1 MKAIYFGTF
10 APLHVGHMSLIIY
23 SKRKYKHLDIICS
36 GYEDDRGGQAGISIY
51 ERFRTIRQIFNTDEL
66 VKVHML
72 DEDKYEI
79 ARYPQGWDD
88 WLAIIESKVGTLEDK
103 VFICSEPEYAD
114 QLIKRGYKV
123 DLQDRT
129 KIPVSGTQIR
139 NNPYDNWDHVNK
151 FFKKFFTKK
160 VLIYGT
166 ASTGKT
172 TLTKDLANY
181 YNTSYSLEYAREY
194 QDTYNVLDDELD
206 IRDLTN
212 IGIGQYN
219 QNKKHIYS
227 PACNKIF
234 FADTD
239 VMTTLNY
246 LNYYM
251 KDEDNLNAVQ
261 DIFDGLIKK
270 QHWDL
275 ILFLQPDISYVDDG
289 FRDMT
294 HSSQEF
300 REEFN
305 LIFKQTLIDNNL
317 EFHELYG
324 DFNQKYLNAVHLCDK
339 LIK

>member
-10 APLHVGHMSLIIY
+10 APLHSGHMSMIIY
-23 SKRKYKHLDIICS
+23 AKRKYQHVDIICS
-36 GYEDDRGGQAGISIY
+36 GYEDDRGGTAGISIY
-51 ERFRTIRQIFNTDEL
+51 ERFRTIRQIFNTDNL

-72 DEDKYEI
+72 DEDQYSI
-79 ARYPQGWDD
+79 ARYPQGWND
-88 WLAIIESKVGTLEDK
+88 WLAIIEQKVGGLEDK
-103 VFICSEPEYAD
+103 VFICSEPEYA
-114 QLIKRGYKV
+114 QELEARGCNV
-123 DLQDRT
+123 DLQDRSI
-129 KIPVSGTQIR
+129 IPVSGTEIR
-139 NNPYDNWDHVNK
+139 KNPYDNWDHVNK

-172 TLTKDLANY
+172 TLTRDLAHY
-181 YNTSYSLEYAREY
+181 YNTSYSLEYSREY
-194 QDTYNVLDDELD
+194 QDRYNVLDDELD

-212 IGIGQYN
+212 IGIGQFN
-219 QNKKHIYS
+219 QNKEHIYS

-251 KDEDNLNAVQ
+251 ADDPQKGAVS
-261 DIFDGLIKK
+261 DIFSGLINK

-275 ILFLQPDISYVDDG
+275 ILFLQPDTIYEDDG
-289 FRDMT
+289 FRDMN
-294 HSSQEF
+294 HADQEF
-300 REEFN
+300 RVKFN
-305 LIFKQTLIDNNL
+305 HLFKQTLIDNNL
-317 EFHELYG
+317 EFHELSG
-324 DFNQKYLNAVHLCDK
+324 DFNQKFLNARALCDE